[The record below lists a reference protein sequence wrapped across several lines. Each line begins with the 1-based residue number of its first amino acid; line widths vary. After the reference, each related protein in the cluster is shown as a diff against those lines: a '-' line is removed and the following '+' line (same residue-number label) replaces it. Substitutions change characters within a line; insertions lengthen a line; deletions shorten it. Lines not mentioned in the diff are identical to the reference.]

1 MLHELTSSAS
11 GWVLL
16 VEEAGFLAGH
26 RERLRPDTHSAIRSD
41 MRQSLVPP
49 QKANA
54 PRAAACARGA
64 KIARHFFCLNA
75 PLGEIEE
82 ATFFMSE
89 KGSRH
94 TRGTRCKALRNV
106 MGLCPYKI
114 PDYLG

>member
-1 MLHELTSSAS
+1 
-11 GWVLL
+11 
-16 VEEAGFLAGH
+16 
-26 RERLRPDTHSAIRSD
+26 
-41 MRQSLVPP
+41 MRQSLVLP
-49 QKANA
+49 QKASA

-114 PDYLG
+114 PDYLGTQAGVIFNC